1 MYLRQIELIGFKS
14 FAERTVLSFN
24 PGITVIVG
32 PNGCGKSNILDAI
45 RWVLGE
51 QSTRELRTTQMAE
64 VIFNG
69 SENRS
74 ALGMAEA
81 TISFDN
87 HDGKLPVDFSEV
99 QVTRKVYRS
108 GEGEYF
114 INKAPCRLKD
124 ITELFMDTGI
134 GTDSYSIIGQGKID
148 LIISTHPED
157 RRYLFEEVAGIVKYK
172 SRRKIALRKL
182 ESAEQ
187 NILRLHDIIAEV
199 ERQLRSLKRQAQIAQ
214 RYRNLTQKLK
224 ELEVRNAWFLYN
236 TLQEK
241 IHDFKQELNEKK
253 QNYITELDRLTQLET
268 QEEQNYLQR
277 TEIEKALS
285 GKREHLHEVDSKLE
299 HLESQLGLHQK
310 EIEFLNMRKKS
321 SEYEKD
327 SLLFRIQEIEAEIT
341 QLGQKKAELTQKIQ
355 QLETVLQQLKNEDDE
370 QLLHIQRTELELQ
383 QKQQFLLEQ
392 IHSKNQ
398 IQSRIQVLQS
408 QQQALQKHIIEIQ
421 ETINTN
427 QSIHQ
432 KLGQEK
438 QRLLLT
444 IQNKQNELNQLSEE
458 METVRQNLKKT
469 EQHLRQEEEKYQELR
484 ESVSRLE
491 ARLHSLTELRE
502 RYEGFAS
509 GVRAVMNAK
518 NEGIL
523 GGDQILGPV
532 GDLIRTERGYELA
545 IESALGANINNI
557 VVQTAESA
565 KIAIAF
571 LKEHWAGRVTFL
583 PLDTLRPGNTD
594 PYPELQKYPGLIGP
608 AINFVNS
615 ETEIMPAL
623 QYLLYNTYLV
633 QTIDDAIQI
642 AKNHQHYPK
651 LVTME
656 GEIINQSGAVTG
668 GRTKH
673 ESRGLLSRVSE
684 IEELQEQ
691 QIKTQ
696 KEIQENRNRSAQI
709 KEQSELLQQQI
720 LDLQDKKNLLQN
732 QIQQIHLEHARII
745 AQQEQIHKLLQQL
758 HSSEKELE
766 DEILKLTNEI
776 SKTDEEASLVLQDDT
791 QLKNEIQQKQE
802 QLQQLRELLEQKRQN
817 ATETRVQFTSILSQI
832 QEIDNNTTRLKN
844 EYERIVFSSNESNQ
858 QIQNFLNEIQTLHEK
873 ISETRTQL
881 ARINE
886 QRQTAQEELVQV
898 QEQYQQFIQSFE
910 ETSRTIKELRQQ
922 LQQEQEQLHQ
932 LELEFSQ
939 IRQQSDFLRQRISE
953 EYQIDLD
960 TLSASEVGADE
971 WDENERNEQI
981 EQIRQQ
987 IQRMGTVNPMA
998 VEEYEELLKR
1008 YDFLSTQ
1015 QKDLHHAKEKLQ
1027 EVIHRIDE
1035 TVLTMF
1041 TQTFKQVG
1049 EHFKEFFRRLFN
1061 GGHARIYLL
1070 DEKDPLEA
1078 GIEIEARP
1086 PGKKP
1091 QSIQQLSGGEQAL
1104 TAIALLFAIFE
1115 TKPSPFCILDEVDA
1129 PLDDTNIGRFIE
1141 IVKEFARHSQ
1151 FIIITHNKQ
1160 TMACANAIIGI
1171 TQQERGVSEIV
1182 SVKLN
1187 ELVESTA

>member
-1 MYLRQIELIGFKS
+1 MYLKQIELIGFKS

-24 PGITVIVG
+24 PGTTVIVG

-64 VIFNG
+64 IIFNG

-99 QVTRKVYRS
+99 QITRKVYRS

-114 INKAPCRLKD
+114 LNKVPCRLKD

-157 RRYLFEEVAGIVKYK
+157 RRYLFEEAAGIVRYK

-187 NILRLHDIIAEV
+187 NLLRLHDIIAEV

-214 RYRNLTQKLK
+214 RYRNLIQKLK
-224 ELEVRNAWFLYN
+224 ELEVRNSWFIYN

-253 QNYITELDRLTQLET
+253 QNYITELDRLTLLET

-277 TEIEKALS
+277 SEIEKNLS
-285 GKREHLHEVDSKLE
+285 NKREYLHEVESKLE

-321 SEYEKD
+321 SEEEKD
-327 SLLFRIQEIEAEIT
+327 AFLQRIQEIETET
-341 QLGQKKAELTQKIQ
+341 TNLEQKKIELTQHIQ
-355 QLETVLQQLKNEDDE
+355 QLEMALQTLKQEEDQQL
-370 QLLHIQRTELELQ
+370 LSIQQTEIELQ

-408 QQQALQKHIIEIQ
+408 QQQTIEKQRAETQ
-421 ETINTN
+421 ETIHNN
-427 QSIHQ
+427 QEIYQ
-432 KLGQEK
+432 KLEREKQELLEVIQGQE
-438 QRLLLT
+438 QEIRQ
-444 IQNKQNELNQLSEE
+444 ISEE
-458 METVRQNLKKT
+458 IDKVKQTLQNT
-469 EQHLRQEEEKYQELR
+469 EQKIHQEEEKYQGFR
-484 ESVSRLE
+484 EALGRLE
-491 ARLHSLTELRE
+491 ARLNSLNELRE
-502 RYEGFAS
+502 KYEGFAS

-523 GGDQILGPV
+523 GGEQILGPV
-532 GDLIRTERGYELA
+532 GDLIRTEHGYELA
-545 IESALGANINNI
+545 IESALGGNINNI
-557 VVQTAESA
+557 IVKTAESA

-583 PLDTLRPGNTD
+583 PLDTLRPGTTD
-594 PYPELQKYPGLIGP
+594 SYPELQQYPGLIGP
-608 AINFVNS
+608 AIDFVYS
-615 ETEIMPAL
+615 EKEITPAL

-633 QTIDDAIQI
+633 KTIDDAIQI
-642 AKNHQHYPK
+642 ARNHQYYPK
-651 LVTME
+651 LVTRD
-656 GEIINQSGAVTG
+656 GEVINQSGAVTG

-691 QIKTQ
+691 QKKIQ
-696 KEIQENRNRSAQI
+696 QEIQINRERISQF
-709 KEQSELLQQQI
+709 KEQTSSLQEKI
-720 LDLQDKKNLLQN
+720 HFLQERKNMFLN
-732 QIQQIHLEHARII
+732 EIQQKQIEHARVI
-745 AQQEQIHKLLQQL
+745 AQQEQIQHILLQIQ
-758 HSSEKELE
+758 HSQKDIE
-766 DEILKLTNEI
+766 NEI
-776 SKTDEEASLVLQDDT
+776 ARIKNEMTKTDEEASTILHDDT
-791 QLKNEIQQKQE
+791 QLKEEIQQKQI
-802 QLQQLRELLEQKRQN
+802 QLQELREWLEQKRQK
-817 ATETRVQFTSILSQI
+817 ATELRVQSTSIQSQI
-832 QEIDNNTTRLKN
+832 QEIDNNIIRLKN
-844 EYERIVFSSNESNQ
+844 EYNRITSSTDESKQ
-858 QIQNFLNEIQTLHEK
+858 QIQDFIYEIKSLHEK
-873 ISETRTQL
+873 VSETRTQL
-881 ARINE
+881 AQLNE
-886 QRQTAQEELVQV
+886 LRQKAQQEFVQT
-898 QEQYQQFIQSFE
+898 QEQYQQHIQSFE
-910 ETSRTIKELRQQ
+910 QTTKTIKELRQH
-922 LQQEQEQLHQ
+922 LQQEQEKLHQ
-932 LELEFSQ
+932 LELDYSQ
-939 IRQQSDFLRQRISE
+939 IRQQSDFLRQRILE

-960 TLSASEVGADE
+960 PLSASEVGADE
-971 WDENERNEQI
+971 WDETERNEQI

-1015 QKDLHHAKEKLQ
+1015 QKDLHQAKEKLQ
-1027 EVIHRIDE
+1027 EVIRRIDE
-1035 TVLTMF
+1035 TVLSMF
-1041 TQTFKQVG
+1041 TQTFKQIG
-1049 EHFKEFFRRLFN
+1049 EYFKEFFRRLFL
-1061 GGHARIYLL
+1061 GGHARIYLI
-1070 DEKDPLEA
+1070 DENDPLES

-1091 QSIQQLSGGEQAL
+1091 QSIHQLSGGEQAL
-1104 TAIALLFAIFE
+1104 TAIALLFAIFQN
-1115 TKPSPFCILDEVDA
+1115 KPSPFCILDEVDA
-1129 PLDDTNIGRFIE
+1129 PLDDTNIGRFLE
-1141 IVKEFARHSQ
+1141 IVKEFSRNSQ
-1151 FIIITHNKQ
+1151 FVIITHNKQ
-1160 TMACANAIIGI
+1160 TMTCADAIIGI

-1182 SVKLN
+1182 SIKLN
-1187 ELVESTA
+1187 ELVDSTV

>member
-1 MYLRQIELIGFKS
+1 MYLKQIELIGFKS

-24 PGITVIVG
+24 PGITAIVG
-32 PNGCGKSNILDAI
+32 PNGSGKSNILDAI

-69 SENRS
+69 SENRA
-74 ALGMAEA
+74 ALGMAET

-87 HDGKLPVDFSEV
+87 HDGKLPFEYTEV

-114 INKAPCRLKD
+114 LNKMPCRLKD

-157 RRYLFEEVAGIVKYK
+157 RRYLFEEVAGIVRYK

-187 NILRLHDIIAEV
+187 NLLRLHDVIAEV
-199 ERQLRSLKRQAQIAQ
+199 ERQLRSLKRQAQLAQ

-241 IHDFKQELNEKK
+241 IRDFKQELNEKK
-253 QNYITELDRLTQLET
+253 HRYITELDRLTQLEA
-268 QEEQNYLQR
+268 QEEQNFLQR
-277 TEIEKALS
+277 SEIEKNLS
-285 GKREHLHEVDSKLE
+285 NKREHLHEVESKLE

-321 SEYEKD
+321 SEDEKQA
-327 SLLFRIQEIEAEIT
+327 LLLRVQEIEEES
-341 QLGQKKAELTQKIQ
+341 QQFEQKKIVLAQ
-355 QLETVLQQLKNEDDE
+355 QMQELETVIQGLKQEEDE
-370 QLLHIQRTELELQ
+370 QLRYIQLSELELQ
-383 QKQQFLLEQ
+383 QKQQLLLEQ

-408 QQQALQKHIIEIQ
+408 QQQTFQKQILEIQ
-421 ETINTN
+421 ETIHNN
-427 QSIHQ
+427 QDIHQ
-432 KLGQEK
+432 KLEQEK
-438 QRLLLT
+438 QRLLSE
-444 IQNKQNELNQLSEE
+444 INNKQDEIKQITEE
-458 METVRQNLKKT
+458 IEKIQRNLREI
-469 EQHLRQEEEKYQELR
+469 EQAIYHEEEKHQELR
-484 ESVSRLE
+484 ETLSRLE
-491 ARLHSLTELRE
+491 ARLNSLNELRE
-502 RYEGFAS
+502 KYEGFAG

-523 GGDQILGPV
+523 GGEQILGPV
-532 GDLIRTERGYELA
+532 GDLIRTEHGYELA
-545 IESALGANINNI
+545 IESALGGNINNI
-557 VVQTAESA
+557 VVQTADSA

-583 PLDTLRPGNTD
+583 PLDTLRPGSMDT
-594 PYPELQKYPGLIGP
+594 YPELQQYPGLIGP
-608 AINFVNS
+608 AINFVYS
-615 ETEIMPAL
+615 DKEILPAL

-633 QTIDDAIQI
+633 QSIDDAIKI
-642 AKNHQHYPK
+642 ARNHNRYPK

-684 IEELQEQ
+684 IEELQKQ

-696 KEIQENRNRSAQI
+696 HEIQNNRACLAQL
-709 KEQSELLQQQI
+709 KEQVSSLQQQI
-720 LDLQDKKNLLQN
+720 HGFHDKRNLLLN
-732 QIQQIHLEHARII
+732 QVQQTQIEHARII
-745 AQQEQIHKLLQQL
+745 AQQEQVYQLLQQL
-758 HSSEKELE
+758 QISQTDIEKE
-766 DEILKLTNEI
+766 IAKLTNEMT
-776 SKTDEEASLVLQDDT
+776 KTDEEASHILQDDT
-791 QLKNEIQQKQE
+791 QLKEEIQQKQL
-802 QLQQLRELLEQKRQN
+802 QLQEFRELLEQKRQKL
-817 ATETRVQFTSILSQI
+817 TELKVQFTSILSQI
-832 QEIDNNTTRLKN
+832 QEIDNNILRLQSEHN
-844 EYERIVFSSNESNQ
+844 RIISSSDESKQ
-858 QIQNFLNEIQTLHEK
+858 QIQDFLNEIQSLHEK
-873 ISETRTQL
+873 VSETRTQL
-881 ARINE
+881 AQFNE
-886 QRQTAQEELVQV
+886 LRQKAQQELVQV
-898 QEQYQQFIQSFE
+898 QEQYQQHIQSFE

-953 EYQIDLD
+953 EYQMDLE
-960 TLSASEVGADE
+960 TISSVEVGSDE

-1008 YDFLSTQ
+1008 YDFLSAQ
-1015 QKDLHHAKEKLQ
+1015 QKDLNQAKEKLQ
-1027 EVIHRIDE
+1027 GIIHRIDE
-1035 TVLTMF
+1035 TVLSMF
-1041 TQTFKQVG
+1041 TQTFKQVA

-1061 GGHARIYLL
+1061 GGHARIYLM
-1070 DEKDPLEA
+1070 DENDPLES

-1091 QSIQQLSGGEQAL
+1091 QSIHQLSGGEQAL
-1104 TAIALLFAIFE
+1104 TAIALLFAIFQ

-1129 PLDDTNIGRFIE
+1129 PLDDTNIGRFLE
-1141 IVKEFARHSQ
+1141 IVKEFSKDSQ
-1151 FIIITHNKQ
+1151 FVIITHNKQ
-1160 TMACANAIIGI
+1160 TMACADAIIGI

-1182 SVKLN
+1182 SIKLN
-1187 ELVESTA
+1187 ELAETTA